1 MNIMFI
7 YATGAMLS
15 WYSLLKYKSFKTG
28 IHMNKLLASLLFILS
43 YSAMACTD
51 ADHLHEGV
59 SLNEIVSTP
68 LTASSSA
75 PASEP
80 NSSVQITNKVSD
92 AVIASEPSVEKV
104 KFPAAAAAPT
114 VEYFGASVV
123 DTAPM
128 AKFEISDTPVK
139 ETKAEVKSESIALK
153 VVNEN
158 KTEEATTTTV
168 GDLTAPSRMK
178 NDSSTSSPLVAAV
191 PVEVIY
197 VSTIDPNAIR
207 KVLRDHIPKFRYC
220 YQKELDVAK
229 NSEGF
234 EGVINLRFF
243 IASAGKVTRSE
254 VTSDV
259 IISEKV
265 PECIKNVLQGIQ
277 FTEPKNG
284 GTVEVNQPM
293 NLYSKR
299 I

>member
-7 YATGAMLS
+7 YATGPMLS

-51 ADHLHEGV
+51 VDHLHEGV
-59 SLNEIVSTP
+59 SLNEIVSTH

-75 PASEP
+75 PAP
-80 NSSVQITNKVSD
+80 
-92 AVIASEPSVEKV
+92 EPSVV
-104 KFPAAAAAPT
+104 
-114 VEYFGASVV
+114 G
-123 DTAPM
+123 TAPM

-139 ETKAEVKSESIALK
+139 ETKAEVKSESIVAK
-153 VVNEN
+153 VDN
-158 KTEEATTTTV
+158 KDNTEETTTTNV
-168 GDLTAPSRMK
+168 GDLTAPTRVK

-197 VSTIDPNAIR
+197 VSTIDPYAIR

>member
-1 MNIMFI
+1 
-7 YATGAMLS
+7 
-15 WYSLLKYKSFKTG
+15 
-28 IHMNKLLASLLFILS
+28 MNKLLASLLFILS

-80 NSSVQITNKVSD
+80 SSSVQITNNVSD
-92 AVIASEPSVEKV
+92 AVIAPETSVEKV
-104 KFPAAAAAPT
+104 KVPAAAAAPK

-158 KTEEATTTTV
+158 NTEETTATTV
-168 GDLTAPSRMK
+168 GDLAAPVRMK

-207 KVLRDHIPKFRYC
+207 KVLRDHIPQFRYC
-220 YQKELDVAK
+220 YQNELDFAK

-234 EGVINLRFF
+234 QGVINLRFF
-243 IASAGKVTRSE
+243 IASTGKVTRSE
-254 VTSDV
+254 VTFDV

-265 PECIKNVLQGIQ
+265 PECIKNVLSGMQ
-277 FTEPKNG
+277 FPELRGVKI
-284 GTVEVNQPM
+284 VEVNQPM
-293 NLYSKR
+293 NLFPKR

>member
-7 YATGAMLS
+7 YATGPMLS

-43 YSAMACTD
+43 YSAMACSD

-59 SLNEIVSTP
+59 SLNEIVSTH

-75 PASEP
+75 PAP
-80 NSSVQITNKVSD
+80 
-92 AVIASEPSVEKV
+92 EPSVV
-104 KFPAAAAAPT
+104 
-114 VEYFGASVV
+114 G
-123 DTAPM
+123 TAPM

-139 ETKAEVKSESIALK
+139 ETKAEVKSESIAAK

-158 KTEEATTTTV
+158 KTEEATTITV
-168 GDLTAPSRMK
+168 GDLAAPVKVK

-207 KVLRDHIPKFRYC
+207 KVLRDHIPQFRYC
-220 YQKELDVAK
+220 YQKELDANK
-229 NSEGF
+229 IQDSSKGI
-234 EGVINLRFF
+234 INLKFF
-243 IASAGKVTRSE
+243 IEKEGRAIRSE
-254 VTSDV
+254 VTSKEVVFD
-259 IISEKV
+259 KV
-265 PECIKNVLQGIQ
+265 QDCIKNVLQGIQ
-277 FTEPKNG
+277 FTEPKNS